1 MYHGNGRPLTNK
13 QLVRLSLG
21 LTILAWATQVLFSQ
35 WGYGA
40 EVATNAAASIAPA
53 ADSGGAGR
61 PAADAERFVAA
72 RPTLAVGATLELRS
86 EATTVGPE
94 VRLKQVARWSNRDAA
109 FFEQAGELVL
119 ARLDAKRPYRVIDLA
134 EVRKT
139 LTDAGVNVGLVRFAG
154 PTSVT
159 VNRSDAKPADPQT
172 ALAKWIDAKEK
183 SAGPQVAEGDQAGD
197 AGPVSAALVASPAKV
212 EVTGKPAVRSLRE
225 VLTEDLS
232 TRLNLPIDRLQI
244 TFNAKDERLL
254 NLCEPQFRFD
264 LDPQKVRNLGE
275 VIWGVMLLAGD
286 GSQRATIMATARA
299 WQPQAVVNR
308 PVSARAPI
316 TAADVV
322 ERRAL
327 VDRLPDEPL
336 LALDQA
342 VGQQAARD
350 LKPGVVLTGRMI
362 ESLPMAR
369 NGQLVTVTNGRGSF
383 RVKTVA
389 RAIEAGAMGQR
400 IKVKNETSGDVYDVV
415 LTGPQEATL
424 GDVK

>member
-40 EVATNAAASIAPA
+40 EVAPNAAASIVLAVDAGP
-53 ADSGGAGR
+53 AGR
-61 PAADAERFVAA
+61 PAAAAERFVAA

-94 VRLKQVARWSNRDAA
+94 VRLKQIARWSNRDAA

-119 ARLDAKRPYRVIDLA
+119 ARLDAKGPYRVIDLA
-134 EVRKT
+134 EVRKA
-139 LTDAGVNVGLVRFAG
+139 LADAGVNVGLVRFAG
-154 PTSVT
+154 PMSVT

-172 ALAKWIDAKEK
+172 ALSKWIDARETAGTAASP
-183 SAGPQVAEGDQAGD
+183 SAGPAT
-197 AGPVSAALVASPAKV
+197 VSAAPVAAPAKV
-212 EVTGKPAVRSLRE
+212 SLVEQPAVRSLRE
-225 VLTEDLS
+225 VLTEDLAA
-232 TRLNLPIDRLQI
+232 RLNLPVDRLQI

-275 VIWGVMLLAGD
+275 VVWGVMLLAGD
-286 GSQRATIMATARA
+286 GSQRATIAANARA
-299 WQPQAVVNR
+299 WQTQAVVNR
-308 PVSARAPI
+308 PVTGRAPI
-316 TAADVV
+316 AAADVL
-322 ERRAL
+322 ERRTL

-336 LALDQA
+336 LAAAQA

-350 LKPGVVLTGRMI
+350 LKPGTILTGRMI
-362 ESLPMAR
+362 EALPMAR
-369 NGQLVTVTNGRGSF
+369 NGQLITVSLGQGIVRL
-383 RVKTVA
+383 KTVA
-389 RAIEAGAMGQR
+389 RAIEAGAKHQR
-400 IKVKNETSGDVYDVV
+400 IKVKNEATNEVYDVV
-415 LTGPQEATL
+415 LTGPQEAVL
-424 GDVK
+424 GDAVPRH